1 MICAN
6 LVLVVGVGIKIYAVV
21 KPYNPVYALHAHSNQ
36 NLLRPFLRLLQA
48 LEGED
53 SDDVYTICVQ

>member
-1 MICAN
+1 
-6 LVLVVGVGIKIYAVV
+6 VLVVGVGIKIYAVV